1 MENKIGRE
9 FIKMKGSK
17 TVFVC
22 SECGYQSPKWL
33 GKCPECQSWNTLEEE
48 IIAEKTKNQMLNQ
61 GRASLSQNK
70 AEKLSEL
77 VLPSYMRCGTGM
89 GELDR
94 VLGGGLVDSSV
105 VLLSGEPGIGKST
118 LLLQICSEISKSK
131 SVLYVSGEESKGQL
145 KLRSERLGICGD
157 KIFLLTETDVDS
169 VLSECERLHPDV
181 IIIDSVQT
189 LSSMRFT
196 SAPGSITQVRESA
209 MSFINYAKTNS
220 AAVFLVGHVNKEGG
234 ISGPKILEHMVDAVL
249 YFEGE
254 RTNSYR
260 IIRAIKNRFGS
271 TNEIGVFEMGDNG
284 LVEIPNPSEVVM
296 AERPKNTSGSCAGC
310 VIQGTRPIISEIQS
324 LVAKSVY
331 STGKRTSD
339 GFDYNRMCLLIAV
352 LEKRMGLRFY
362 ENDVYLNVAGGI
374 QLNEPSADL
383 SIAMS
388 LISGITDRVIPDTL
402 IAFGELGLAGE
413 VRAVSHIDYRVKE
426 AVRLGFTKII
436 LPKKNMTKAL
446 KVPSGVEL
454 VGVSNIYQVLTHM
467 VSKTQDEF

>member
-1 MENKIGRE
+1 
-9 FIKMKGSK
+9 MKGPK

-22 SECGYQSPKWL
+22 RECGATSPKWL
-33 GKCPECQSWNTLEEE
+33 GKCPDCASWNSFDEELIREKEQNSTL
-48 IIAEKTKNQMLNQ
+48 NR
-61 GRASLSQNK
+61 GRNAKKVSK
-70 AEKLSEL
+70 AEKFSEL
-77 VLPSYMRCGTGM
+77 ELPTYMRTLTGM

-94 VLGGGLVDSSV
+94 VLGGGLVDSSA

-118 LLLQICSEISKSK
+118 LLLQICSELGKTRK
-131 SVLYVSGEESKGQL
+131 VLYVSGEESKGQL
-145 KLRSERLGICGD
+145 KMRAERLGIDGGS
-157 KIFLLTETDVDS
+157 IYLLTETDTDAILDECDS
-169 VLSECERLHPDV
+169 LKPDV

-189 LSSMRFT
+189 LSSMKFT
-196 SAPGSITQVRESA
+196 SAPGSITQVREGA
-209 MSFINYAKTNS
+209 MAFINYGKSAG

-271 TNEIGVFEMGDNG
+271 TNEIGVFEMGDKG
-284 LVEIPNPSEVVM
+284 LIEIPNPSEVII

-310 VIQGTRPIISEIQS
+310 VMQGTRPIISEIQS
-324 LVAKSVY
+324 LVTKSVY
-331 STGKRTSD
+331 ATGKRASD

-352 LEKRMGLRFY
+352 LEKRMGLKFY
-362 ENDVYLNVAGGI
+362 ENDVYLNIAGGM

-388 LISGITDRVIPDTL
+388 LISGITDKVIPDEL
-402 IAFGELGLAGE
+402 IAFGEIGLSGE

-426 AVRLGFTKII
+426 AVRLGFTKIV
-436 LPKKNMTKAL
+436 LPKKNLTQSL
-446 KVPSGVEL
+446 KVPDGVQL
-454 VGVSNIYQVLTHM
+454 VGVSNIYQVLVHM
-467 VSKTQDEF
+467 TPKVTENNSN